1 MERRVPAN
9 LADAP
14 DETLYEIEEDGV
26 LCVLGFVEWRPLPL
40 SCSGYWSEQLDI
52 DGFLRATVDRVIPHR
67 SVRRILLG

>member
-52 DGFLRATVDRVIPHR
+52 DGFLRATVDRVYPRR
-67 SVRRILLG
+67 SIRQILLE

>member
-26 LCVLGFVEWRPLPL
+26 LCVLGFVEWRPSPL
-40 SCSGYWSEQLDI
+40 SCSGYWSEQVDI
-52 DGFLRATVDRVIPHR
+52 DCFLRATVARVIPKR
-67 SVRRILLG
+67 TLRQIFLG